1 MKGLLLKDFYTVK
14 SMWKYIL
21 FIAIVF
27 SLSFWGR
34 GDGTLAAMFSF
45 ISTILLINS
54 LAQDEMDQWNKIALT
69 MPLTCRQIVISKYIF
84 AMLVCIFGTAG
95 GLLLTLIA
103 RLLNM
108 SEFAV
113 QIQIVLLG
121 SAVSSAVILLVIALM
136 IPTNLKFGVQKSR
149 YLLLVFVVI
158 PVLLGA
164 LADAAGFEMPDMV
177 YFGGSTAE
185 ASILVILA
193 LVLIVFAS
201 FRISVRIMEK
211 KEY

>member
-1 MKGLLLKDFYTVK
+1 MLMYRLLLL
-14 SMWKYIL
+14 IL
-21 FIAIVF
+21 
-27 SLSFWGR
+27 
-34 GDGTLAAMFSF
+34 M
-45 ISTILLINS
+45 
-54 LAQDEMDQWNKIALT
+54 
-69 MPLTCRQIVISKYIF
+69 
-84 AMLVCIFGTAG
+84 
-95 GLLLTLIA
+95 
-103 RLLNM
+103 
-108 SEFAV
+108 
-113 QIQIVLLG
+113 
-121 SAVSSAVILLVIALM
+121 VIALM

-177 YFGGSTAE
+177 YFGGSTAG

-193 LVLIVFAS
+193 LAVIIFAS

>member
-1 MKGLLLKDFYTVK
+1 
-14 SMWKYIL
+14 
-21 FIAIVF
+21 
-27 SLSFWGR
+27 
-34 GDGTLAAMFSF
+34 
-45 ISTILLINS
+45 
-54 LAQDEMDQWNKIALT
+54 MDQWNKMALT
-69 MPLTCRQIVISKYIF
+69 MPLTCCQIVLSKYIF
-84 AMLVCIFGTAG
+84 AMLVCICGTAG

-108 SEFAV
+108 GEFAV

-177 YFGGSTAE
+177 YFGGSTAG

>member
-27 SLSFWGR
+27 SLSFAGN

-45 ISTILLINS
+45 VSTILLINS
-54 LAQDEMDQWNKIALT
+54 LAQDEMDQWNQTALT
-69 MPLTCRQIVISKYIF
+69 MPLTCSQIVLAKYLF
-84 AMLVCIFGTAG
+84 AMLLCVFGTIC
-95 GLLLTLIA
+95 GLLLTLVI
-103 RLLNM
+103 RL
-108 SEFAV
+108 
-113 QIQIVLLG
+113 IGLG
-121 SAVSSAVILLVIALM
+121 PDLMPLEMVALSSAVSSAVILLVIALM
-136 IPTNLKFGVQKSR
+136 VPMNLKFGVQKSR
-149 YLLLVFVVI
+149 YLLLAFVVI
-158 PVLLGA
+158 PVLLGT
-164 LADAAGFEMPDMV
+164 LADASGLRIPSMM
-177 YFGGSTAE
+177 YFGVSGAGLSVM
-185 ASILVILA
+185 VILA